1 MSQQSPWPSKAMRWR
16 SGDAVQASVLALV
29 LAFAVAAWL
38 VADARMVGMDAG
50 PGTDPGTLGFYV
62 STWVAMMAAM
72 MLPSAAPTV
81 SVYAMVGR
89 RRRTA
94 GAGASVAAFV
104 GGYLLTWLAFGLA
117 AYAFFEIVR
126 SLDLDALDWDRG
138 GPWVAGAVVALA
150 AGYQLTPL
158 KDACLR
164 HCRNPLGFVMGSWR
178 EGRSGALAMGIHHGA
193 WCVGCCWALMAALF
207 AVGVMSVAWMA
218 FFAFLVAAEKLIPWG
233 RVLNLAI
240 VVILLALAIG
250 VALSPG
256 DVPGLTLPDSPQAEM
271 AREGME
277 MTGPPAFV
285 PEAGGAAG
293 QMGN

>member
-1 MSQQSPWPSKAMRWR
+1 
-16 SGDAVQASVLALV
+16 
-29 LAFAVAAWL
+29 
-38 VADARMVGMDAG
+38 
-50 PGTDPGTLGFYV
+50 
-62 STWVAMMAAM
+62 MMAAM
-72 MLPSAAPTV
+72 MFPSVAPTV
-81 SVYAMVGR
+81 ALYSRMTRERSPRLPLVFAAGYLV
-89 RRRTA
+89 TWA
-94 GAGASVAAFV
+94 GAGVLAFAIAR
-104 GGYLLTWLAFGLA
+104 GGDLMAGDVLTW
-117 AYAFFEIVR
+117 
-126 SLDLDALDWDRG
+126 DRAG
-138 GPWVAGAVVALA
+138 RWVAGATLIGA
-150 AGYQLTPL
+150 AAYELTPL
-158 KDACLR
+158 KDVCLGK
-164 HCRNPLGFVMGSWR
+164 CRSPLGFLLGSWR
-178 EGRSGALAMGIHHGA
+178 DGGGGALQMGARHGA

-285 PEAGGAAG
+285 PEAGGAAR